1 MTTAQQGNVA
11 PKPLHDAQL
20 PAPEA
25 ERAARTAFWRL
36 IKPPRRETILL
47 GFGFAGAVTLTAI
60 ATLLAISGDDK
71 VGGPA
76 GPVLFW
82 LLGASLLI
90 GLALLSVLGWRI
102 RQIARAGAAAEP
114 GAGARLHLRF
124 VALFSAAAVAPAI
137 IVALFLGV
145 ALSRAIESGLNDRV
159 QSLVEDAASVGRE
172 YVQSLQDSFQGEVE
186 AMAND
191 LNNAEARKGL
201 TAAPDRYQLYLEN
214 QARQRL
220 FSAVYVIDSKG
231 LVLSKAEAPGALAFV
246 PIDREILAEADGRQ
260 IPILIDQADE
270 VLRAVHRL
278 MGYEDAFLVAVR
290 GVAPGTLAT
299 LSTFDEAVTDY
310 RAIKAR
316 SAALRALF
324 ALAYLATALLVLLA
338 AVWLALKNAT
348 RVAEPIGRLADAA
361 RRVADGDLGARVP
374 VGQSR
379 DEVDGLSRAFNRMTM
394 QLESQRVALV
404 SAREDAEDRSG
415 FIQAVLSGVSAGVI
429 GLDSAGRITACNG
442 PAARLLGVALDG
454 LSGRRLID
462 IAPEFVALLEDGAVQ
477 AQRAPTRIDLARDG
491 ATRYLS
497 VRVSGEGAESGLVLT
512 FDDMTKLIAAQRQ
525 EAWKDVARRIA
536 HEIRNPLTPIQ
547 LSAERLRRK
556 YSDQIH
562 TDLET
567 FHRCTDTI
575 LRQVGDIGRMVDEF
589 SAFARMPAPRL
600 DQVDLVEIARE
611 TVFAQRLA
619 HSDIGF
625 ELEGGGDPIFLWCDG
640 RLIGQ
645 ALTNLLKNAA
655 EAIQAR
661 RASDG
666 EPKEGRVTLTL
677 SPHPDIV
684 VCEIIDNGMGFPK
697 LDRDRLIEPYVTT
710 RARGSGLGLA
720 IVNRVIEDHGGTL
733 TLSDAPHA
741 GPGAMVRFFLPLRL
755 GEASNGQIPTNDQTA
770 IGAVTFQPGKENS

>member
-1 MTTAQQGNVA
+1 MTTTQQGIVA

-20 PAPEA
+20 HAPEA

-36 IKPPRRETILL
+36 IQPPRRETILL
-47 GFGFAGAVTLTAI
+47 AFGFAGAVTLTAI

-82 LLGASLLI
+82 LLGASLAI
-90 GLALLSVLGWRI
+90 GVALLSVLGWRI

-145 ALSRAIESGLNDRV
+145 ALSRAIESGLNERV
-159 QSLVEDAASVGRE
+159 QSLVEDAASVGRA
-172 YVQSLQDSFQGEVE
+172 YVQSLQDTFQGEVE
-186 AMAND
+186 AMGRD

-201 TAAPDRYQLYLEN
+201 TAAPERYQLYLEN

-220 FSAVYVIDSKG
+220 FSAVYVINSTGK
-231 LVLSKAEAPGALAFV
+231 VLSKAEAPNAVPFA
-246 PIDREILAEADGRQ
+246 PIDRDILTEANGQR

-278 MGYEDAFLVAVR
+278 MGYDDAFLVAIR
-290 GVAPGTLAT
+290 GVEPGTLAT
-299 LSTFDEAVTDY
+299 LSTFDEAVGDY

-316 SAALRALF
+316 SEALRALF

-361 RRVADGDLGARVP
+361 RRVADGDLGARVL

-379 DEVDGLSRAFNRMTM
+379 DEIDGLSRAFNRMTM
-394 QLESQRVALV
+394 QLESQRADLV
-404 SAREDAEDRSG
+404 SAREDAEDRSR

-429 GLDSAGRITACNG
+429 GLDPAGRITACNG
-442 PAARLLGVALDG
+442 PAARLLGVGIEMLG
-454 LSGRRLID
+454 GRRLVD
-462 IAPEFVALLEDGAVQ
+462 VAPEFLGLLEDGAAQ
-477 AQRAPTRIDLARDG
+477 AQRAPARIDLAREG
-491 ATRYLS
+491 ATRHLS
-497 VRVSGEGAESGLVLT
+497 VRVSGDGAESGLVLT

-556 YSDQIH
+556 YSEQIH

-600 DQVDLVEIARE
+600 DQVDVVEIARE
-611 TVFAQRLA
+611 AVFAQRLA
-619 HSDIGF
+619 HSDISF
-625 ELEGGGDPIFLWCDG
+625 ELEGAAAPIVLWCDG

-666 EPKEGRVTLTL
+666 EPKDGRVTLMLTRD
-677 SPHPDIV
+677 HDTV

-720 IVNRVIEDHGGTL
+720 IVNRVIEDHGGA
-733 TLSDAPHA
+733 LSLNDAPHGGA
-741 GPGAMVRFFLPLRL
+741 GAMVRFHLPLKL
-755 GEASNGQIPTNDQTA
+755 GESASSA
-770 IGAVTFQPGKENS
+770 ISAQEQKMAGAETFQTGKEHF